1 MKTMTKIVVLVLV
14 ACLLFT
20 GCKTT
25 DTKKAEEKPADANLS
40 NAPAA
45 TAAENNKPAE
55 AERKLKDTMTIVL
68 RGEPSNIDPHNNLE
82 LNAFTVQMQ
91 IYDTLVT
98 RDNDGNIHP
107 SLATHWDQIDD
118 VTTRFYLRDDVY
130 FHNGDKMTAEDVLY
144 TVQRACRMS
153 SSSAIFA
160 AVDGDKCKV
169 VDDYTI
175 DIVTKGPFAALLNYI
190 SSTRGGIVPKKVVEA
205 VGDDEFGRNP
215 IGTGAF
221 KFDSWLTGTQVILKR
236 NENYWGEKP
245 TFSTMVFKFIAEDAT
260 RAIELETGMA
270 DVIFNPAATDTERM
284 KQEPDKYTVLIGD
297 SYMQMKVSF
306 NLSDEITGNVLVR
319 KALSYAL
326 DTPLITESE
335 YGEFAQPAGGI
346 MANAIDFYKELG
358 VQEYNPE
365 YAKQLL
371 AEAGYPDGFTLV
383 FGINNSKESYDIAEI
398 VQNMWGE
405 IGVKVDIKIS
415 AQPEFMAAA
424 IRGEYQAVAS
434 SASFTTGDPGHA
446 LKDWRTDTVG
456 TAHAVDKKVD
466 EMLDDAA
473 ITFDAAERQKKYEDI
488 QQYLHD
494 DYVCIPIATKKVVYI
509 TSAKVE
515 NFNASATSTP
525 YMGGSIIYE

>member
-1 MKTMTKIVVLVLV
+1 MKTMTKIIVLVLV

-25 DTKKAEEKPADANLS
+25 DTKKAEEKPADINVS
-40 NAPAA
+40 NVP
-45 TAAENNKPAE
+45 AAENNKPAE
-55 AERKLKDTMTIVL
+55 TERKLKDTMTVVL

-107 SLATHWDQIDD
+107 SVATHWDQIDD

-130 FHNGDKMTAEDVLY
+130 FHNGDKMTAEDVLF

-153 SSSAIFA
+153 SSASIFA
-160 AVDGDKCKV
+160 SVDGEKCKV

-175 DIVTKGPFAALLNYI
+175 DIVTKGPFAALMNYI

-205 VGDDEFGRNP
+205 LGDDEFGRNP

-221 KFDSWLTGTQVILKR
+221 KFDSWLTGTQVVLKR
-236 NENYWGEKP
+236 NDNYWGEKP

-284 KQEPDKYTVLIGD
+284 KQEPDKFTVYIGE
-297 SYMQMKVSF
+297 SYMQMKVGF
-306 NLSDEITGNVLVR
+306 NLSDEVTGNVLVR

-326 DTPLITESE
+326 DTPLITETV
-335 YGEFAQPAGGI
+335 YGDFAQPAGGI
-346 MANAIDFYKELG
+346 MANAIDFYKEFG

-371 AEAGYPDGFTLV
+371 AEAGYADGLTLT

-398 VQNMWGE
+398 CQNMWAD

-415 AQPEFMAAA
+415 AQPEFMAAG
-424 IRGEYQAVAS
+424 IRGEYQVFAS

-446 LKDWRTDTVG
+446 LKDFRPSSTGMYHATDE
-456 TAHAVDKKVD
+456 KVE
-466 EMLDDAA
+466 EMLDEAA
-473 ITFDAAERQKKYEDI
+473 ITFDAAERQKKYENI
-488 QQYLHD
+488 QQYLYD
-494 DYVCIPIATKKVVYI
+494 GYYCLPISTKKVVYI

-525 YMGGSIIYE
+525 YMGGSVVYE